1 MARSTGIWSQL
12 ITFDRSKMEP
22 WVAFRAALGMA
33 LSVVIGFLLKS
44 PAVGLSIAIGAL
56 NVCYSDKSDAYIDR
70 AKRMIAASILS
81 AVFVFL
87 AAWSANNAVLVFVL
101 LTFIAFFS
109 GMLVVLDTVIAD
121 LSVICLATF
130 LIFSAQ
136 ALDAS
141 SAIHL
146 SFFAFIGG
154 ILQSVIGIGLWPWRR
169 YRPARRALSAMFQDI
184 ARLTATTGIPEQ
196 APPATALSI
205 EAQNALKDLAGDS
218 RADARRYRSL
228 LAQAERLRLTIL
240 SLVRLRKRLSREVD
254 QHFSVSLL
262 DNILKSTAKV
272 LDSIGEVIQT
282 SQSIGVAPPIIVQ
295 IENQITQ
302 IKNQRS
308 EHETPFLNAVLND
321 LTYQMDTLTG
331 QLRAVADLSIR
342 TTAVGI
348 QKAEQI
354 EAAKP
359 IKMRFRGSLAT
370 LRANLTFKS
379 PGFRHAVRLSLC
391 IALGE
396 ILSKALHLHRAYW
409 VPMTIAIV
417 LKPDYAAT
425 FNRGMLRVL
434 GTLVG
439 LVVATVLFHIFPE
452 TQTAELILVVLF
464 TFLMRWVGSANYGI
478 FAMCVGALVVV
489 LIALTGVSPKEVIWA
504 RGLNTFLGGAIALI
518 VYLLWPTS
526 EKLQLSEV
534 IARMLESYLEYF
546 KAVVAI
552 IKGHSGYS
560 DQDMD
565 RIRQESRVARTS
577 FQAASARYTL
587 ERGAN
592 FDDLKVVSAITVA
605 ANRFAHSMMSM
616 EAGSSQRL
624 SDKQKEAFKEF
635 ATQVERTVILLV
647 ENLRGKDIAQNEFP
661 DVRHAYVK
669 LIESK
674 EQESEQYAVIFE
686 EADRMTNSL
695 VTLTEHVRKRL
706 VENKIKDRGEVP
718 TAT

>member
-12 ITFDRSKMEP
+12 ITFEPNKMEP

-33 LSVVIGFLLKS
+33 LAVGIGFMMNS

-70 AKRMIAASILS
+70 AKRMIAASVLS

-87 AAWSANNAVLVFVL
+87 AAWSANEPVLVFVL
-101 LTFIAFFS
+101 LTCIAFFS

-136 ALDAS
+136 ALDAG
-141 SAIHL
+141 SALHL
-146 SFFAFIGG
+146 SLFAFIGG
-154 ILQSVIGIGLWPWRR
+154 LLQAVIGIGLWPWRR
-169 YRPARRALSAMFQDI
+169 YRPARRALSAFFQDI
-184 ARLTATTGIPEQ
+184 ARLTSTSGTAEQ
-196 APPATALSI
+196 APQATHLSI

-240 SLVRLRKRLSREVD
+240 SLLRLRKRLSREID

-262 DNILKSTAKV
+262 DDILKSTAKV
-272 LDSIGEVIQT
+272 LDSVGEVIQT

-308 EHETPFLNAVLND
+308 ENESAFLNAVLND
-321 LTYQMDTLTG
+321 LTYQMDMLAG
-331 QLRAVADLSIR
+331 QLRAVADLSLR

-354 EAAKP
+354 EASKP

-391 IALGE
+391 IAIGE
-396 ILSKALHLHRAYW
+396 ILSKSLNLHRAYW

-434 GTLVG
+434 GTLAG
-439 LVVATVLFHIFPE
+439 LVIATVLFHIFPE
-452 TQTAELILVVLF
+452 TQTAEFILIVLF

-504 RGLNTFLGGAIALI
+504 RGLNTFMGGAIALI

-534 IARMLESYLEYF
+534 IARMLETYLEYF
-546 KAVVAI
+546 KAVVAV

-565 RIRQESRVARTS
+565 RIRQTSRVARTS
-577 FQAASARYTL
+577 FQAASGRYTL

-592 FDDLKVVSAITVA
+592 FEDLKVISAITVA
-605 ANRFAHSMMSM
+605 SNRFAHSMMSM

-624 SDKQKEAFKEF
+624 SDNQKEAFKEF
-635 ATQVERTVILLV
+635 AAQIEKTVTLLV
-647 ENLRGKDIAQNEFP
+647 ECLRGKDIPQNEFP
-661 DVRHAYVK
+661 DVRQAYVK
-669 LIESK
+669 LVESREK
-674 EQESEQYAVIFE
+674 EGEQFSVIFE
-686 EADRMTNSL
+686 EADRMANSL
-695 VTLTEHVRKRL
+695 ITLTEHVRKRL
-706 VENKIKDRGEVP
+706 VENKINNRKEVP
-718 TAT
+718 V